1 MDNEGFKSRI
11 GNWAD
16 DLVFEEGAQFLN
28 VVAPPEKLYA
38 IARQLKDDPETS
50 LDYLFCLTGVDW
62 PEYFEVVYHLE
73 STRHAHSLVLRT
85 RTDGR
90 ENPRLDTVCTIWPT
104 AEAHEREVYDLFG
117 IHFANHP
124 DLRRLLLTDDW
135 EGYPLRK
142 DYKDEIN
149 IVEL

>member
-1 MDNEGFKSRI
+1 M
-11 GNWAD
+11 
-16 DLVFEEGAQFLN
+16 EEGTQFLQLI
-28 VVAPPEKLYA
+28 VPAEKLHA
-38 IARQLKDDPETS
+38 IAGQLKDDRETA

-73 STRHAHSLVLRT
+73 SSRHGHRLVLRV

-90 ENPRLDTVCTIWPT
+90 EDPHLDTVSDIWPT
-104 AEAHEREVYDLFG
+104 ADAHEREVYDLFG
-117 IHFANHP
+117 IRFNNHP

-135 EGYPLRK
+135 VGYPMRK

>member
-1 MDNEGFKSRI
+1 MDNEALKSLLATWSE
-11 GNWAD
+11 G
-16 DLVFEEGAQFLN
+16 LEMEEGLQYLQVIVPAADLYNFAQ
-28 VVAPPEKLYA
+28 
-38 IARQLKDDPETS
+38 RLKEDGQTAF
-50 LDYLFCLTGVDW
+50 DYLFCLSGVDW
-62 PEYFEVVYHLE
+62 PGYLEVVYHLE
-73 STRHAHSLVLRT
+73 STKHGHCMVLKA

-90 ENPRLDTVCTIWPT
+90 EDPRLDTVSSIWPT
-104 AEAHEREVYDLFG
+104 ADAHEREVYDLLG
-117 IHFANHP
+117 IRFNHHP